1 MTMPQTNNKLND
13 GLFTRTNSMLQLLK
27 RLPDRP
33 LSEEEVGGLIGVL
46 PPDSANSLQSFF
58 RPSIQPATRA
68 FIDMVAAVY
77 DMTTSA
83 DEKGKKVVLLPFNFP
98 PEIIHSFEN
107 LAPVT
112 TELLSTAATILL
124 EGQGERYW
132 DYVLGLGLPD
142 HICSANAIELGSML
156 SGLDYQPDA
165 IVSGCVGCCDVNAK
179 AHEFVSLLLEMPQ
192 IPLEKPTMDFEDG
205 FKYFR
210 NGYYRMIRQL
220 EELGGEELKE
230 ENLREVAIKANRC
243 TELYNDLWE
252 LKKHVPNPVPGVF
265 SLLVA
270 GVRFAMWGRDEGIRT
285 LEQCVEV
292 SRNNLESADYRSRE
306 EIARIVWVYL
316 SYLYDFVNFYDWM
329 EEKGISNFG
338 DALQV
343 AFPQIIDLTSKE
355 TMLDGMIEMAWN
367 NVMTRQMGASSMA
380 KGWSEDIIYMVKE
393 WDLDGCVYCGHH
405 SCKQTWSAFTVARNE
420 VLKRTG
426 VPTLGLQGDTWIRS
440 MTPIGVV
447 QEEIEQFVN
456 NVIAGKRGRSRGRRR
471 RRAAR

>member
-1 MTMPQTNNKLND
+1 MTQKGKPIND
-13 GLFTRTNSMLQLLK
+13 GLFNRTYDMFQLLK
-27 RLPDRP
+27 KLPDRF
-33 LSEEEVGGLIGVL
+33 LSEEEVKGLLGVL

-58 RPSIQPATRA
+58 RPSIQRASRA
-68 FIDMVAAVY
+68 FINMVAAVF
-77 DMTTSA
+77 
-83 DEKGKKVVLLPFNFP
+83 DETRHAQKEGKKVVLLPFNFP
-98 PEIIHSFEN
+98 PEIVHSFEN

-112 TELLSTAATILL
+112 TELLSTAATIVL

-156 SGLDYQPDA
+156 SGLDYEPDA
-165 IVSGCVGCCDVNAK
+165 IISGCVGSCDVNAK
-179 AHEFVSLLLEMPQ
+179 AHEFVSLLLDLPQ
-192 IPLEKPTMDFEDG
+192 IPLEKPTMDFDQG

-210 NGYYRMIRQL
+210 KSYYKMIQKL
-220 EELGGEELKE
+220 EELAGEELKE
-230 ENLREVAIKANRC
+230 ENLREVSVRANRC

-252 LKKHVPNPVPGVF
+252 LKKHVPNPVPGIF
-265 SLLVA
+265 SLLIC
-270 GVRFAMWGRDEGIRT
+270 GTRFAMWGREEGIRT

-292 SRNNLESADYRSRE
+292 SRHNLESEAYRSRE

-316 SYLYDFVNFYDWM
+316 SYFYDFVNFYDWM
-329 EEKGISNFG
+329 EDKGISNFG
-338 DALQV
+338 DALQL
-343 AFPQIIDLTSKE
+343 AFPQTIDLTSKE
-355 TMLDGMIEMAWN
+355 SMLDDMIEMAWN

-380 KGWSEDIIYMVKE
+380 RGWSEDIIYVVKE

-440 MTPIGVV
+440 MTPIGVI
-447 QEEIEQFVN
+447 QEELEQFVN
-456 NVIAGKRGRSRGRRR
+456 NVIAGKRGRGRGRRR